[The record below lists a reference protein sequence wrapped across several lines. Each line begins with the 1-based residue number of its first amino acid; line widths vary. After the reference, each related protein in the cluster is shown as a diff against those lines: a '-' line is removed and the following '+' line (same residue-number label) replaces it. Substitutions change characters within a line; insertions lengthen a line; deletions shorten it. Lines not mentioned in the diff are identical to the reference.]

1 MRATFL
7 VIAALTVL
15 ALLPSAASAA
25 VCADFSNQAAAQ
37 AAANTVDADHDGIYC
52 ESLPCPCS
60 HGNAPSPSPTPLPPT
75 PPPPPPPPPPVALP
89 APPSSPPSSGANPAG
104 CKRPKTVQRLVF
116 SKTKYP
122 TIRRHFLRAIAKGW
136 PKVMVVNR
144 NGADQRRDRLLAL
157 IPAKPGFDRDE
168 YPAAVGRGKANGLST
183 GLLQG
188 VAPIGWLADVEY
200 VPSSEN
206 RSHSFSLEAKL
217 KKLCN
222 GTRFRYVFD

>member
-7 VIAALTVL
+7 VIAVLAVL

-25 VCADFSNQAAAQ
+25 VCADFPNQAAAQ
-37 AAANTVDADHDGIYC
+37 TAADTVDADHDGIYC

-60 HGNAPSPSPTPLPPT
+60 RGSAPS
-75 PPPPPPPPPPVALP
+75 PPPPPPPPV
-89 APPSSPPSSGANPAG
+89 SPTSSGANPTA

-122 TIRRHFLRAIAKGW
+122 NIRAHVLRAIAKGW

-144 NGADQRRDRLLAL
+144 KGADKRRDHLLAP
-157 IPAKPGFDRDE
+157 IPTKPGFDRDE
-168 YPAAVGRGKANGLST
+168 YPAAVGRGKANGSST
-183 GLLQG
+183 GLLRG
-188 VAPIGWLADVEY
+188 ADPIGWLADVEY

-206 RSHSFSLEAKL
+206 RSQGSSLGAKL
-217 KKLCN
+217 RKLCN
-222 GTRFRYVFD
+222 GTRFRYVFS

>member
-15 ALLPSAASAA
+15 ALVPSAASAA

-37 AAANTVDADHDGIYC
+37 AAANTVDADHDGVYC

-60 HGNAPSPSPTPLPPT
+60 HGNAPSPSPNPLPPT
-75 PPPPPPPPPPVALP
+75 APPPPPPPPVALP